1 MQIAYLTAGAAG
13 MFCGSCMHDNAL
25 AKALI
30 KQGVDCTL
38 LPIYTPI
45 RTDEEDVSADR
56 VFFGGVNI
64 FLQQKM
70 PWLKYL
76 PSWMDSVLNRPS
88 LIRRATA
95 GQSKTDPKFL
105 GKLTVSMLRGLN
117 GNQAKEVR
125 RLCKWLENDLKP
137 DAFILSNM
145 LIAGSIPEIKRRL
158 NKPVFVTLQGD
169 DIFFDFLP
177 EPFREQALQEMRQI
191 VPLVDRFIVN
201 SRFYQDRMTQDLKIP
216 SEKFVIL
223 PLGIDLADF
232 RQLNAP
238 RPAPVPTIG
247 YLARMTK
254 EKGLHVLVDAFIRL
268 SESDEVRDARLL
280 LAGWMGKEHEPYW
293 QQQQEKIRQAGL
305 QDRVNYLGTVDR
317 KTKIEFL
324 HSIDLLCV
332 PTIYQEPK
340 GLFALES
347 VAAGI
352 PYLLPTHGAFPEL
365 HARLNFGSTFS
376 PSDPSDLDRQ
386 LPAAILES
394 RKSTPQRW
402 QQRNELLSEID
413 IATMAE
419 RLLRLLAPNR

>member
-76 PSWMDSVLNRPS
+76 PSWVDSALNRPS
-88 LIRRATA
+88 LIRRATE
-95 GQSKTDPKFL
+95 GQSKTDPRFL

-125 RLCKWLENDLKP
+125 RMRDWLESDLKP
-137 DAFILSNM
+137 DAFVLSNM

-158 NKPVFVTLQGD
+158 NKPVYVTLQGD

-177 EPFREQALQEMRQI
+177 EPYREQALHEMRQI

-201 SRFYQDRMTQDLKIP
+201 SHFYQERMTRDLNIP

-223 PLGIDLADF
+223 PLGIELADF
-232 RQLNAP
+232 RQLDSP
-238 RPAPVPTIG
+238 QHPTVPTIG

-254 EKGLHVLVDAFIRL
+254 EKGLHVLVDAFIRTSKL
-268 SESDEVRDARLL
+268 PEMRDARLL
-280 LAGWMGKEHEPYW
+280 LAGWMGKEHEPFW
-293 QQQQEKIRQAGL
+293 GEQQEKIRQAGL

-317 KTKIEFL
+317 KTKIDFL
-324 HSIDLLCV
+324 RSIDVLCV
-332 PTIYQEPK
+332 PTTYQEPK
-340 GLFALES
+340 GLFALEG
-347 VAAGI
+347 VAAGV
-352 PYLLPTHGAFPEL
+352 PYLLPAHGAFPEL
-365 HARLNFGSTFS
+365 HSRLSFGATFTAN
-376 PSDPSDLDRQ
+376 DPSDLDRQ
-386 LPAAILES
+386 LQAMLSSAGKPGSATWE
-394 RKSTPQRW
+394 R
-402 QQRNELLSEID
+402 RNQLLAEID

-419 RLLRLLAPNR
+419 RLLRLLSPNR